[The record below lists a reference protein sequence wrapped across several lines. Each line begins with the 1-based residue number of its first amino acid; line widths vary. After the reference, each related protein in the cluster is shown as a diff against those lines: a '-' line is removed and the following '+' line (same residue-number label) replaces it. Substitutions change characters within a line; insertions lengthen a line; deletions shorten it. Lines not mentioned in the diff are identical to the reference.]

1 MDMRRVDVYLK
12 VELEL
17 DDKEA
22 PERIASEISRM
33 VRRVYSVRRTEVS
46 SIIDRDGEAPAS

>member
-1 MDMRRVDVYLK
+1 MRRVDVYLK

-46 SIIDRDGEAPAS
+46 SIMERDAEPPAS